1 VRVCY
6 HIQSHTLPAQL
17 VRLIRTIRTSSPT
30 GLVVVSHSVTGP
42 ELELGELADDPA
54 VIVRRVPNGYGDF
67 SHIDRWLEVVDLL
80 VERGEDFDWLC
91 NLSGQDY
98 PLVPLAQAEREL
110 LEGGAD
116 GYLQLYPVF
125 TAGGKWPRSKG
136 LTRYAFRYARLPLP
150 PKALRLLRPLAA
162 VNKVQPLIR
171 VNAAYGAFG
180 VRRPV
185 PIPLPQFWGGSFFCS
200 LSREC
205 VLYVRDWVRQNPRL
219 VRYFRGVLAPEE
231 VFFQT
236 VLRGAGRFELTA
248 DSKRYFDFRE
258 SKGNHPKVLRVA
270 DLPRMES
277 RGAHFARKI
286 DERVD
291 PELIDLLDERVLGV
305 THSQ

>member
-1 VRVCY
+1 MRVCY

-17 VRLIRTIRTSSPT
+17 VRLIRTIRTSSPDC
-30 GLVVVSHSVTGP
+30 LVVVSHSMTGP
-42 ELELGELADDPA
+42 ELELGERADDPA
-54 VIVRRVPNGYGDF
+54 VIVLRVPNGYGDF
-67 SHIDRWLEVVDLL
+67 SHVDRWLEVVDLL
-80 VERGEDFDWLC
+80 VERGADFDWLC

-110 LEGGAD
+110 RDSGAD
-116 GYLQLYPVF
+116 GFLQLYPVF
-125 TAGGKWPRSKG
+125 TQGGKWPRSKG

-150 PKALRLLRPLAA
+150 PGVRRLLRPLGA
-162 VNKVQPLIR
+162 VNRVQPLIR
-171 VNAAYGAFG
+171 VNAAYGAVG
-180 VRRPV
+180 VRRRV
-185 PIPLPQFWGGSFFCS
+185 PIPLPEFWGGSFFCS

-205 VLYVRDWVRQNPRL
+205 VLHVRDWVRRNPAL

-236 VLRGAGRFELTA
+236 VLRGAGRFTLIA

-277 RGAHFARKI
+277 RGAHFARKL

-291 PELIDLLDERVLGV
+291 PDLIDLLDQRILGV
-305 THSQ
+305 EHTA